1 MMSSPDVF
9 SELGRAAQQPPSLS
23 SRGDNVVGERQTE
36 ECNDK
41 NAINEDM
48 YMLPPKRKYDNND
61 NNTLKRNYSKKGANP
76 KNYQTLCINQ
86 TFNNR
91 YQQSS
96 FHSTSNKTNP
106 SSKVN
111 YNTQPDIND
120 TDSFP
125 SLSEPKP
132 FINDFPPWQVLS
144 AIHISENPDQQE
156 DPYPDNFKYINMF
169 NLVKELKKKINIV
182 FDDGDIKRLFNGN
195 IVFKIHT
202 KEQYQMVKK
211 IREIMGI
218 PCTITPHKFLNS
230 SKGVVYSPYFKAQTA
245 ESLQESLASEG
256 ILDVKKIIIFRKI
269 TKQSDENDMDTDQ
282 STSKT
287 TYKQIDTGK
296 AILTFDNIN
305 RPDKVW
311 LGFCYAKVEMY
322 IPPPLRCNKC
332 QGFGHHSM
340 ACKNKQFCA
349 KCNSQDH
356 VDTKMNKCPST
367 FLKCHNCH
375 GKHASFSSECIHYK
389 KAKEITSIKHKS
401 NITWKEA
408 ITRVENDKQWTNI
421 KPINYNPKQTASVPG
436 ADLAA
441 HSAAPA
447 AHPAALSA
455 TDTVAENTPLS
466 PSHTPSTTSSPSF
479 TPSSSPPSTSS
490 PSTSSTS
497 SSFSTPF
504 SIPSSQSFTSS
515 PSNPTSNTPPSSI
528 PPSNPSTIPSSNS
541 SSSTMIRSKSTDR
554 KLSKDHI
561 DSNRHPKNNKD
572 KIKIITPPK

>member
-1 MMSSPDVF
+1 M
-9 SELGRAAQQPPSLS
+9 AKQI
-23 SRGDNVVGERQTE
+23 
-36 ECNDK
+36 C
-41 NAINEDM
+41 
-48 YMLPPKRKYDNND
+48 
-61 NNTLKRNYSKKGANP
+61 
-76 KNYQTLCINQ
+76 
-86 TFNNR
+86 
-91 YQQSS
+91 
-96 FHSTSNKTNP
+96 
-106 SSKVN
+106 
-111 YNTQPDIND
+111 
-120 TDSFP
+120 
-125 SLSEPKP
+125 
-132 FINDFPPWQVLS
+132 
-144 AIHISENPDQQE
+144 
-156 DPYPDNFKYINMF
+156 
-169 NLVKELKKKINIV
+169 
-182 FDDGDIKRLFNGN
+182 
-195 IVFKIHT
+195 
-202 KEQYQMVKK
+202 
-211 IREIMGI
+211 EIMGI

-269 TKQSDENDMDTDQ
+269 TTKSDENDMDTDQ
-282 STSKT
+282 STNKT

-349 KCNSQDH
+349 KCNSRDH

-375 GKHASFSSECIHYK
+375 GKHASFSSVCIHYK
-389 KAKEITSIKHKS
+389 KAKHITSIKHKS

-408 ITRVENDKQWTNI
+408 IDRVENEDEWKDI
-421 KPINYNPKQTASVPG
+421 KPINYNKTASVPG
-436 ADLAA
+436 ADRAA

-455 TDTVAENTPLS
+455 TDTVAENTLLS
-466 PSHTPSTTSSPSF
+466 PSHSPSTTSSPSS

-515 PSNPTSNTPPSSI
+515 SSNPTPNTPPSSI
-528 PPSNPSTIPSSNS
+528 PHSNPSTTPSSNS
-541 SSSTMIRSKSTDR
+541 SSTAKIRSKSTDL
-554 KLSKDHI
+554 KSSSKDHI
-561 DSNRHPKNNKD
+561 DSNRHTKNRNK
-572 KIKIITPPK
+572 IEIITPPK